1 MPCAE
6 LQRLRDEATSLKQRM
21 DEQRRKARAKATD
34 ARSGRSSG
42 QSEMV
47 PFLQRKLL
55 RIADKI
61 EHHVAKHHCQ
71 E

>member
-6 LQRLRDEATSLKQRM
+6 LVRLREQATSLKQRIT
-21 DEQRRKARAKATD
+21 EQRRKARIKASD
-34 ARSGRSSG
+34 QRDGRVAG
-42 QSEMV
+42 KSELV

-55 RIADKI
+55 RLAGKI
-61 EHHVAKHHCQ
+61 EQHVAAHNCQ

>member
-6 LQRLRDEATSLKQRM
+6 LVRLREEATSLKQRM
-21 DEQRRKARAKATD
+21 NEQRRKARATAT
-34 ARSGRSSG
+34 APRTGRSSG
-42 QSEMV
+42 RSEMV

-55 RIADKI
+55 RLADKI
-61 EHHVAKHHCQ
+61 EHHMAKHKCQ